1 MTPSTSMPSFSIAS
15 ASARMPSRDVFSER
29 KSSSMMTMGKRN
41 FMAVRPVCLGGTK
54 FARGPSGDPGQRGHG
69 MKGAIMGR
77 FAPMA
82 MTRRRAAALRRRDN
96 RRQIF
101 GSVTPCCPWY
111 LPPRSLYE
119 VSQTSSD
126 SKKITCATPSLA

>member
-1 MTPSTSMPSFSIAS
+1 MIADAENHSAIAATWHVAMMATDATFDGPSTGIA
-15 ASARMPSRDVFSER
+15 PVPE
-29 KSSSMMTMGKRN
+29 G
-41 FMAVRPVCLGGTK
+41 RP
-54 FARGPSGDPGQRGHG
+54 
-69 MKGAIMGR
+69 
-77 FAPMA
+77 
-82 MTRRRAAALRRRDN
+82 

-111 LPPRSLYE
+111 LPPRSLYD